1 MKRIRLLLVVF
12 LVTLLCGVALVSRL
26 RADAPPVVINEIL
39 PGNASTNLDPDNK
52 NFVPWVELRN
62 TGNTTVQL
70 AGYRLTDDLGTPA
83 RWIIPSGVTIPA
95 GGYLVLWLDG
105 QAEGRHAPYVLGM
118 SGELGLFMPD
128 GTPVDTLTF
137 GPQQPDV
144 SYGRNVGGDQR
155 YFDPPTPGAVNGA
168 GHADLAQLAPPTL
181 DPPGGFYATAQA
193 VTVSAAPGTVIRYTT
208 NGSRPTAASPVY
220 SAPITVAGPT
230 AVRARAFSADSL
242 PSPAATAT
250 YLVGVDPSVGV
261 VSLVT
266 DAAYFFDDYIGI
278 YVDGKAGIANKNC
291 GKKVANWNQ
300 PWERPLS
307 VEVYAAGG
315 DLLLKQD
322 GGVAIAGSCTRKNPQ
337 KQLQLFARP
346 SYGDNDFDA
355 TLFNDKPLDS
365 FERIILRAAG
375 QDAANTLLR
384 DALGQQLAVGRMD
397 IDRQA
402 YRPAVVFINGAFWGV
417 YGVRER
423 MDQYFVTSN
432 YGLGLDEFDLIEEQ
446 KDVLAGTAT
455 AWNTLYNYLSTNSPA
470 TPAVYDY
477 LKSQIDIDEYINYQI
492 LEIYSDNIDWPH
504 NNIRWWRA
512 HDSGQWR
519 WMVYDM
525 DAAFGRATKGYNNN
539 TFKFAAAVK
548 GKRAYNALVLRRLM
562 LNPGFKAQFGQRFA
576 AHLNT
581 TYQTDRVIDIIN
593 DMAGDIAP
601 QMPNHIARWN
611 TPKSLTFWQSEV
623 GRLRTYAQLRPGHM
637 WGFLN
642 TFLGSPG
649 LVTLTV
655 DHNAA
660 RGDVLIEG
668 VDAPAH
674 YQGGHFR
681 TLPLQLTAEPQPGY
695 VFVKWAETNDTDPTP
710 TVVLTGPITL
720 TAVFEPEP

>member
-1 MKRIRLLLVVF
+1 MRRFRFRSI
-12 LVTLLCGVALVSRL
+12 VALLAALACLVLAARL
-26 RADAPPVVINEIL
+26 RAVAPPVVINEIL
-39 PGNASTNLDPDNK
+39 PGNASTVLDPDFK
-52 NFVPWVELRN
+52 NFVPWVELHN
-62 TGNTTVQL
+62 TGGATVQL
-70 AGYRLTDDLGTPA
+70 AGYRLTDDLGAPT
-83 RWIIPSGVTIPA
+83 RWTIPSGVTIPA

-105 QAEGRHAPYVLGM
+105 QSQGRHAPYTLGM

-137 GPQQPDV
+137 GPQRPDV
-144 SYGRNVGGDQR
+144 SYGRNAGGDWR
-155 YFDPPTPGAVNGA
+155 YFDPATPGAVNGA
-168 GHADLAQLAPPTL
+168 GQADATQLAPPAL
-181 DPPGGFYATAQA
+181 NPPGGFYAAAQS
-193 VTVSAAPGTVIRYTT
+193 VTIDAAPGAVIRYTT
-208 NGSRPTAASPVY
+208 NGSRPTADSPVY
-220 SAPITVAGPT
+220 SAPITVSGPT
-230 AVRARAFSADSL
+230 AVRARAFSADAL

-278 YVDGKAGIANKNC
+278 YVDGKAGIAGKNC

-307 VEVYAAGG
+307 VEIYAAGG

-346 SYGDNDFDA
+346 SYGDDDFDA
-355 TLFNDKPLDS
+355 ALFDDKPVDS

-384 DALGQQLAVGRMD
+384 DALGQQLVAGRMD
-397 IDRQA
+397 VDRQA

-432 YGLGLDEFDLIEEQ
+432 YGLGLDEFDMIEKKQE
-446 KDVLAGTAT
+446 VLAGSVAT
-455 AWNTLYNYLSTNSPA
+455 WNTLYNYLSTNDPA
-470 TPAVYDY
+470 TPTVYNY

-492 LEIYSDNIDWPH
+492 LEIYADNIDWPH

-512 HDSGQWR
+512 HDGGQWR

-525 DAAFGRATKGYNNN
+525 DAAFGRATKGYNND
-539 TFKFAAAVK
+539 TFKFAAAAK
-548 GKRAYNALVLRRLM
+548 GERAYNALVLRRLK
-562 LNPGFKAQFGQRFA
+562 LNPAFKAQFGQRFA

-581 TYQTDRVIDIIN
+581 TYETGRVVAIIN
-593 DMAGDIAP
+593 DMAAAIAP
-601 QMPNHIARWN
+601 QMPNHIARWKE
-611 TPKSLTFWQSEV
+611 PKSLTFWQSEV
-623 GRLRTYAQLRPGHM
+623 GRLRTFAQLRPGNL

-642 TFLGSPG
+642 KFLGSPG

-660 RGDVLIEG
+660 RGNVLIEG
-668 VDAPAH
+668 VDAPSH

-681 TLPLQLTAEPQPGY
+681 TLPLQLTAEPLPGY

-710 TVVLTGPITL
+710 SVVLTSPTTL

>member
-1 MKRIRLLLVVF
+1 MRRFRSIVALLVALAGLLL
-12 LVTLLCGVALVSRL
+12 AARL
-26 RADAPPVVINEIL
+26 RAAAPPVVINEIL
-39 PGNASTNLDPDNK
+39 PGNASTILDPDFK
-52 NFVPWVELRN
+52 NFVPWVELHN
-62 TGNTTVQL
+62 TGGAAVPL
-70 AGYRLTDDLGTPA
+70 AGYRLTDDLDTPN

-105 QAEGRHAPYVLGM
+105 QDDGRHAPYELGM

-137 GPQQPDV
+137 GPQRPDV
-144 SYGRNVGGDQR
+144 SYGRNAGGDWR
-155 YFDPPTPGAVNGA
+155 YFDPPTPAAVNGA
-168 GHADLAQLAPPTL
+168 GHADATQLAPPTL
-181 DPPGGFYATAQA
+181 NPAGGFYPTAQS
-193 VTVSAAPGTVIRYTT
+193 VTIDAAPGTVIRYTT
-208 NGSRPTAASPVY
+208 NGSRPTAASSVY
-220 SAPITVAGPT
+220 SGPIAVSGPT
-230 AVRARAFSADSL
+230 AVRARAFSADAL

-278 YVDGKAGIANKNC
+278 YVDGKAGIAGKNC

-307 VEVYAAGG
+307 VEIYAAGG

-346 SYGDNDFDA
+346 SYGDEDFDA
-355 TLFNDKPLDS
+355 LLFEDKPFDS

-384 DALGQQLAVGRMD
+384 DALGQQLVVGRMD
-397 IDRQA
+397 VDRQA

-432 YGLGLDEFDLIEEQ
+432 YGLGLDEFDLIEKKQE
-446 KDVLAGTAT
+446 VLAGSVTT
-455 AWNTLYNYLSTNSPA
+455 WNTLYNYLSANDPA
-470 TPAVYDY
+470 TPSVYNY

-492 LEIYSDNIDWPH
+492 LEIYADNIDWPH

-512 HDSGQWR
+512 HDDGQWR

-525 DAAFGRATKGYNNN
+525 DAAFGRATKGYNND
-539 TFKFAAAVK
+539 TFKFAAAAK
-548 GKRAYNALVLRRLM
+548 GERAYNALILRRLK
-562 LNPGFKAQFGQRFA
+562 LNPAFKAQFGQRFA

-581 TYQTDRVIDIIN
+581 TYQTDRVIGIIN
-593 DMAGDIAP
+593 DMAGAIAP
-601 QMPNHIARWN
+601 QMSNHIARWHE
-611 TPKSLTFWQSEV
+611 PKSLAFWQSEV
-623 GRLRTYAQLRPGHM
+623 GRLRTYAELRPGYL

-642 TFLGSPG
+642 KFLGSPG

-660 RGDVLIEG
+660 RGNVLIEG
-668 VDAPAH
+668 VDAPSH

-681 TLPLQLTAEPQPGY
+681 TLPLQLTAEPLPGY
-695 VFVKWAETNDTDPTP
+695 VFIEWAETNNTDPT
-710 TVVLTGPITL
+710 TSVVLTGPTTL